1 MLLKY
6 SLRFSALLLVAV
18 LVCAC
23 CAPTAY
29 AVETGEE
36 TEVIDAE
43 ITEEVTEE
51 VEAVV
56 DEIPDDLY
64 QSYVLGCLFF
74 FVIVI
79 VFYFSYKLIA
89 MFF

>member
-6 SLRFSALLLVAV
+6 PLRLSAFLLAV
-18 LVCAC
+18 FLICGNCVPA
-23 CAPTAY
+23 AY
-29 AVETGEE
+29 AAESESGS
-36 TEVIDAE
+36 EVIDAE
-43 ITEEVTEE
+43 VIEEVTEE
-51 VEAVV
+51 EEPVI

-79 VFYFSYKLIA
+79 VFYFGYKFFA

>member
-6 SLRFSALLLVAV
+6 PRWLTALLLLAV
-18 LVCAC
+18 LICGNSAS
-23 CAPTAY
+23 AAY
-29 AVETGEE
+29 SVESD
-36 TEVIDAE
+36 TEPAVIDAE
-43 ITEEVTEE
+43 VIEEFTEETAPVI
-51 VEAVV
+51 
-56 DEIPDDLY
+56 DEIPDDVY

-79 VFYFSYKLIA
+79 VFYFGYKFFA

>member
-6 SLRFSALLLVAV
+6 PLRVIPLLLAV
-18 LVCAC
+18 VLICMSW
-23 CAPTAY
+23 APAAY
-29 AVETGEE
+29 AAESESGS
-36 TEVIDAE
+36 EVIDAE
-43 ITEEVTEE
+43 IVEEVTEE
-51 VEAVV
+51 TEPVI

-79 VFYFSYKLIA
+79 VFYFGYKFFA